1 MEIIL
6 KNNILKLKYD
16 RRFYAENCLKIRD
29 KSANIIPLV
38 YNEGQEKLIKIIEE
52 WDKKPEPKETLYII
66 ILKARQIGFST
77 ATEAVFF
84 QDLNF
89 SQDMVA
95 MIVSYDE
102 DSAQNINDMAN
113 RFYQYLPQV
122 IKPQIRPARGKGIFL
137 ENPRFDPSKEVAPD
151 NHPGLQNKFLI
162 ETARNVN
169 AGSSYTI
176 HRLHISELAKWPN
189 PETTMTSLMQS
200 VPDHNAIVIVE
211 STALGMNYFYD
222 LWTAAENGENNYVP
236 IFVAWW
242 ENPDYESEYTGFE
255 LTPYENMLMKTI
267 PVMNKNKLQWRRNII
282 ADKLNGSEDMFRQ
295 EYPAFPEEA
304 FLASGTPVY
313 DVERVKMRIEDL
325 KTKYK
330 ENPPSTYRIEFDVN
344 EQGDPIK
351 GTTRLAPDKFG
362 HVTIYKHPEVG
373 RPYVIGGDTAEGGI
387 DFCAAQVLDNVTGEQ
402 VATIHINGTDLDIFA
417 KELFALGHYY
427 NEALIGVE
435 INFDLHVTK
444 ELSRLGYYKQ
454 YRREVFDEISKTTQ
468 RKYGFRTTQ
477 TTRGPIIDETVRI
490 VREEIHLLNDIGTLE
505 EMLYFIRNPKKH
517 GKPEADKNRH
527 DDLIMA
533 FAIAHAIRSQQ
544 RMYVKVD
551 TSVAIPYTIPEDV
564 RQDLEDDPE
573 AITHYLDHISDQ
585 KLIEKPP
592 KRFGDVML
600 QLCIKQGYVYPECQ
614 LDGQVVYL
622 LIQEG
627 KNPCEGCLADCEH
640 KIVKEV
646 N

>member
-1 MEIIL
+1 L
-6 KNNILKLKYD
+6 KDNLRRLKYD
-16 RRFYAENCLKIRD
+16 RRFYAEKCLKIRD

-38 YNEGQEKLIKIIEE
+38 YNEGQEKLISVIEE
-52 WDKKPEPKETLYII
+52 WDKKPSPKDTLYII

-84 QDLNF
+84 HDLNF
-89 SQDMVA
+89 NKNMVA

-122 IKPQIRPARGKGIFL
+122 IKPQMRPARGKGLFL
-137 ENPRFDPSKEVAPD
+137 ENPKFNPSKPMGPD

-176 HRLHISELAKWPN
+176 HRLHISELAKWPD
-189 PETTMTSLMQS
+189 PEATMTSLMQS
-200 VPDHNAIVIVE
+200 VPDKNAIVIVE

-222 LWTAAENGENNYVP
+222 LWVAAENGENNYIP

-242 ENPDYESEYTGFE
+242 ENPLYEAEYTGFE
-255 LTPYENMLMKTI
+255 LTAYEQMLMDTI
-267 PVMNKNKLQWRRNII
+267 PQMTLNKLQWRRNII
-282 ADKLNGSEDMFRQ
+282 ADKLNGSEDLFKQ

-313 DVERVKMRIEDL
+313 DVEKVKARIEEL
-325 KTKYK
+325 KKKYK
-330 ENPPSTYRIEFDVN
+330 EKSPQAYRIEYDID
-344 EQGDPIK
+344 EKGDPIK
-351 GTTRLAPDKFG
+351 GTQRLIPDKFG
-362 HVTIYKHPEVG
+362 TLMVYKHPEVG

-387 DFCAAQVLDNVTGEQ
+387 DYCAAQVLDNVTGEQ
-402 VATIHINGTDLDIFA
+402 IAVLHARDIDLDIFA
-417 KELFALGHYY
+417 KQLYALGWYY
-427 NEALIGVE
+427 NEALIGTE

-444 ELSRLGYYKQ
+444 ELQRLGYYKM
-454 YRREVFDEISKTTQ
+454 YRREVFDQISKTTQ

-490 VREEIHLLNDIGTLE
+490 VREEIHLINDIATLE
-505 EMLYFIRNPKKH
+505 EMLYFIRNPNKN
-517 GKPEADKNRH
+517 GRPEADKNRH

-533 FAIAHAIRSQQ
+533 FAIAHAIRPQQ
-544 RMYVKVD
+544 RMYVSIKTD
-551 TSVAIPYTIPEDV
+551 VAIPYELPEDL
-564 RQDLEDDPE
+564 RQDLEEDPQ
-573 AITHYLDHISDQ
+573 AISHYLKHMSEQ

-592 KRFGDVML
+592 KRFDDIML

-614 LDGQVVYL
+614 LNGQVVYL
-622 LIQEG
+622 LIQQR

-646 N
+646 K